1 MAGEGAMKLAGKI
14 ALVTGGGRGNGR
26 AIALGLAREGADMAI
41 GYIRDEEAARE
52 TAAAIAALDRRAI
65 VVQGDA
71 ADAATAARLV
81 GETVRAFGRIDVL
94 INNAGMLQRTPFLDI
109 AEEEWDRV
117 LDTNLKGS
125 FLIGQAV
132 ARQMVAQGGGG
143 KIINISSLNQFNA
156 GLNVAHYAV
165 SKAGVGMLTKAMA
178 LELAPHDIR
187 VNAIAPGLIE
197 TDMNRQDIAR
207 DEFREGRLARI
218 PLKLIGRPDDLV
230 AIATLLASDDARLI
244 TGATFSIDA
253 GAGIS

>member
-1 MAGEGAMKLAGKI
+1 MKLAGKI

-26 AIALGLAREGADMAI
+26 AIALGLAREGTDVAI
-41 GYIRDEEAARE
+41 GYISDEQAARE
-52 TAAAIAALDRRAI
+52 TAAEVAAFDRRAI
-65 VVQGDA
+65 IVQGDA

-81 GETVRAFGRIDVL
+81 AETVRAFGRIDIL

-109 AEEEWDRV
+109 AEEEWDRI
-117 LDTNLKGS
+117 LDTNLKGT

-132 ARQMVAQGGGG
+132 ARQMVAQGDGG

-178 LELAPHDIR
+178 LELAQHDIR

-197 TDMNRQDIAR
+197 TDMNRQAIAR

-230 AIATLLASDDARLI
+230 AIAVLLASDDARLI
-244 TGATFSIDA
+244 TGATFSIDG

>member
-1 MAGEGAMKLAGKI
+1 MKLAGKI

>member
-1 MAGEGAMKLAGKI
+1 MKLAGKV

-26 AIALGLAREGADMAI
+26 AIALGLAREGADVAI
-41 GYIRDEEAARE
+41 GYASHEAAARAVVGE
-52 TAAAIAALDRRAI
+52 IQALGRRAI
-65 VVQGDA
+65 GVPGDVA
-71 ADAATAARLV
+71 APGTAARLV
-81 GETVRAFGRIDVL
+81 AETVAAFGRIDVL
-94 INNAGMLQRTPFLDI
+94 VNNAGVLRRTPFLEI
-109 AEEEWDRV
+109 AEEEWDRI
-117 LDTNLKGS
+117 LDINLKGV

-156 GLNVAHYAV
+156 GLNVAHYSV

-207 DEFREGRLARI
+207 DDFREGRLARI

-244 TGATFSIDA
+244 TGATFNVDG

>member
-1 MAGEGAMKLAGKI
+1 MKLGGAI

-26 AIALGLAREGADMAI
+26 AIALGLAREGADIAI
-41 GYIRDEEAARE
+41 GYVNDAAAARS
-52 TAAAIAALDRRAI
+52 TAGEIAALGRRAI
-65 VVQGDA
+65 IVAGDA
-71 ADAATAARLV
+71 AEPQTATTLV
-81 GETVRAFGRIDVL
+81 AETVAAFGRIDVL
-94 INNAGMLQRTPFLDI
+94 VNNAGILRRTPFLEI
-109 AEEEWDRV
+109 APEEWDQI
-117 LDTNLKGS
+117 LDTNLKGA

-132 ARQMVAQGGGG
+132 ARQMVSQGGGG

-156 GLNVAHYAV
+156 GVNVAHYAV

-178 LELAPHDIR
+178 LELAPYDIR

-197 TDMNRQDIAR
+197 TDMNRRDIAR

-230 AIATLLASDDARLI
+230 GIAVLLASDDARLI
-244 TGATFSIDA
+244 TGATFSVDG

>member
-1 MAGEGAMKLAGKI
+1 MKLQGSI

-26 AIALGLAREGADMAI
+26 AIALGLAREGADLAI
-41 GYIRDEEAARE
+41 GYVNDEAAARTVAAE
-52 TAAAIAALDRRAI
+52 VTALGRRAI
-65 VVQGDA
+65 VIGGDTA
-71 ADAATAARLV
+71 ESQTATRLV
-81 GETVRAFGRIDVL
+81 AETVAAFERIDVL
-94 INNAGMLQRTPFLDI
+94 VNNAGILRRTPFLEI
-109 AEEEWDRV
+109 GAEEWDQI
-117 LDTNLKGS
+117 LDTNLKGA

-132 ARQMVAQGGGG
+132 ARQMVSQGTEG

-178 LELAPHDIR
+178 LELAPYGIR

-197 TDMNRQDIAR
+197 TDMNRHDIAR
-207 DEFREGRLARI
+207 DDFREGRLARI

-230 AIATLLASDDARLI
+230 GIAVLLASDDARLI
-244 TGATFSIDA
+244 TGATFSVDG

>member
-1 MAGEGAMKLAGKI
+1 MKLAGKI

-26 AIALGLAREGADMAI
+26 AIALGLAREDADLAI
-41 GYIRDEEAARE
+41 GYISDEQAARE
-52 TAAAIAALDRRAI
+52 TAAEIVAFNRRAI
-65 VVQGDA
+65 IVQGDA

-81 GETVRAFGRIDVL
+81 SETVGAFGRIDIL
-94 INNAGMLQRTPFLDI
+94 INNAGMLQRTPFLEITED
-109 AEEEWDRV
+109 EWDRV

-132 ARQMVAQGGGG
+132 ARQMVAQGDGG

-165 SKAGVGMLTKAMA
+165 SKAGIGMLTKAMA
-178 LELAPHDIR
+178 LELAQHDIR

-207 DEFREGRLARI
+207 DDFREGRLARI

-230 AIATLLASDDARLI
+230 AIAVLLASDDARLI

>member
-1 MAGEGAMKLAGKI
+1 MKLQGTVAV
-14 ALVTGGGRGNGR
+14 VTGGGRGNGR
-26 AIALGLAREGADMAI
+26 AIALGFAREGADLAI
-41 GYIRDEEAARE
+41 GYASDAAAARE
-52 TAAAIAALDRRAI
+52 TAAAITALGRRAI
-65 VVQGDA
+65 VIGGDT
-71 ADAATAARLV
+71 ADQQTATRLV
-81 GETVRAFGRIDVL
+81 AETVAAFGRIDVL
-94 INNAGMLQRTPFLDI
+94 VNNAGILRRTPFLEI
-109 AEEEWDRV
+109 EAEEWDRIIG
-117 LDTNLKGS
+117 TNLRGA

-132 ARQMVAQGGGG
+132 ARQMVGQGDGG

-178 LELAPHDIR
+178 LELAPYGIR

-230 AIATLLASDDARLI
+230 GIAVLLASDDARLI
-244 TGATFSIDA
+244 TGATFSVDG

>member
-1 MAGEGAMKLAGKI
+1 MKLAGKV

-26 AIALGLAREGADMAI
+26 AIALGLAREGADIAI
-41 GYIRDEEAARE
+41 GYISDERAARE
-52 TAAAIAALDRRAI
+52 TAAEVVAHDRRAI

-81 GETVRAFGRIDVL
+81 GETVRTFGRIDVL

-132 ARQMVAQGGGG
+132 ARQMVAQGEGG

-207 DEFREGRLARI
+207 DDFREGRLARI

-230 AIATLLASDDARLI
+230 AIAVLLASDDARLI

>member
-1 MAGEGAMKLAGKI
+1 MKLAGKV
-14 ALVTGGGRGNGR
+14 ALVTGGGRGIGR
-26 AIALGLAREGADMAI
+26 AIALGLAREGADVAI
-41 GYIRDEEAARE
+41 GYASHEAAARAVVGE
-52 TAAAIAALDRRAI
+52 IQALGRRAI
-65 VVQGDA
+65 GVRGDVA
-71 ADAATAARLV
+71 APGTAARLV
-81 GETVRAFGRIDVL
+81 AETVATFGRIDVL
-94 INNAGMLQRTPFLDI
+94 VNNAGVLRRTPFLEI
-109 AEEEWDRV
+109 AEEEWDRI
-117 LDTNLKGS
+117 LDTNLKGV

-156 GLNVAHYAV
+156 GLNVAHYSV

-207 DEFREGRLARI
+207 DDFREGRLARI

-244 TGATFSIDA
+244 TGATFNVDG

>member
-1 MAGEGAMKLAGKI
+1 MKLAGRI

-26 AIALGLAREGADMAI
+26 AIALGLAREGADVAI
-41 GYIRDEEAARE
+41 GYVSHEEEARAV
-52 TAAAIAALDRRAI
+52 AALIAEIGRRAI
-65 VVQGDA
+65 VVGGDA
-71 ADAATAARLV
+71 TDPATAARLIA
-81 GETVRAFGRIDVL
+81 ETTAAFGRIDILV
-94 INNAGMLQRTPFLDI
+94 NNAGILRRTPFLEI
-109 AEEEWDRV
+109 AEAEWDRII
-117 LDTNLKGS
+117 DTNLKGA

-197 TDMNRQDIAR
+197 TDMNRDDIAR
-207 DEFREGRLARI
+207 DEFRAGRLARI

-230 AIATLLASDDARLI
+230 AIAVLLASDDARLI
-244 TGATFSIDA
+244 TGATFSVDA

>member
-1 MAGEGAMKLAGKI
+1 MKLHGMV

-26 AIALGLAREGADMAI
+26 AIALGLAREGADVAI
-41 GYIRDEEAARE
+41 GYGSD
-52 TAAAIAALDRRAI
+52 AAAATAVADEIAALGRRAI
-65 VVQGDA
+65 VVAGDT
-71 ADAATAARLV
+71 ADPQTATTLVAATVA
-81 GETVRAFGRIDVL
+81 AFGRIDLLV
-94 INNAGMLQRTPFLDI
+94 NNAGILRRTPFLEI
-109 AEEEWDRV
+109 AAEEWDQI
-117 LDTNLKGS
+117 LDTNLKGF

-132 ARQMVAQGGGG
+132 ARQMVSQGGGG

-178 LELAPHDIR
+178 LELAPYDIR

-197 TDMNRQDIAR
+197 TDMNRRDIAR

-230 AIATLLASDDARLI
+230 GIAVLLASDDARLI
-244 TGATFSIDA
+244 TGATFSVDG

>member
-1 MAGEGAMKLAGKI
+1 MKLAGKI

-26 AIALGLAREGADMAI
+26 AIALGLAREGADLAI
-41 GYIRDEEAARE
+41 GYISDQQAARE
-52 TAAAIAALDRRAI
+52 TAAEVVAFDRRAI
-65 VVQGDA
+65 IVQGDT

-81 GETVRAFGRIDVL
+81 NETVRAFGRIDIL

-132 ARQMVAQGGGG
+132 ARQMVAQGDGG

-197 TDMNRQDIAR
+197 TDMNRHDIAR

-230 AIATLLASDDARLI
+230 GIAVLLASDDARLI

>member
-1 MAGEGAMKLAGKI
+1 MKLVGTI

-26 AIALGLAREGADMAI
+26 AIALGLAREGADIAI
-41 GYIRDEEAARE
+41 GYVSDGAAARSV
-52 TAAAIAALDRRAI
+52 AAEIVALGRRALI
-65 VVQGDA
+65 VAGDA
-71 ADAATAARLV
+71 AEPQTATTLVAATVA
-81 GETVRAFGRIDVL
+81 AFGRIDVL
-94 INNAGMLQRTPFLDI
+94 VNNAGILRRTPFLEI
-109 AEEEWDRV
+109 APEEWDQI
-117 LDTNLKGS
+117 LDTNLKGA

-132 ARQMVAQGGGG
+132 ARRMVSQGDGG

-165 SKAGVGMLTKAMA
+165 SKAGIGMLTKAMA
-178 LELAPHDIR
+178 LELAPYAIR

-230 AIATLLASDDARLI
+230 GIATLLASDDARLI
-244 TGATFSIDA
+244 TGATFSVDG